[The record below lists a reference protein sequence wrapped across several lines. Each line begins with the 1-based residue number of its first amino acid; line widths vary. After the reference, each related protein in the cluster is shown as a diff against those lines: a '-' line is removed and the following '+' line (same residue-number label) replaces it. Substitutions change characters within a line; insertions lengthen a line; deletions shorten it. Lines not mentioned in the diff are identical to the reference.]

1 MLTKH
6 VLYQLSY
13 SSIWVLIA
21 DGTIIAKKFAFVKG
35 VLKKYLKKQ
44 KKK

>member
-13 SSIWVLIA
+13 NSIAIGNPTTFV
-21 DGTIIAKKFAFVKG
+21 IIPNNMIFVNSF
-35 VLKKYLKKQ
+35 
-44 KKK
+44 

>member
-13 SSIWVLIA
+13 NSIAIGNPMTFLIIPNNM
-21 DGTIIAKKFAFVKG
+21 TFVNRF
-35 VLKKYLKKQ
+35 
-44 KKK
+44 